1 MSINKE
7 MSDKLHIAS
16 EYMDAELITEIQQFE
31 DYSFRTKPIV
41 TILCSENRL
50 RLTVNNIVTDIDD
63 VDFYVCGT
71 YNDEDLAEAMN
82 KALYSDVVI
91 ANTTALKLAPK
102 GIYDVLESISKVD
115 KEVYLILSGWASLPK
130 TKELSESKIKKA
142 LEEFPFAKINVCKNV
157 YDKPLEGFYSTDEL
171 LSDYAAKIL
180 SNYEHTHKTQE
191 NALYKK
197 LYKKIRNFC
206 GLLADNIRSE
216 AILFDNLQAVM
227 EFKKRRYEISFSN
240 NTVNVSE
247 ASSTIESNINQLSK
261 DEIIYSIEKEM
272 GISAKNAIKDDPVTA
287 QNIAKKYVADTI
299 ISTINDYINHDNS
312 SITNKADAKISALAD
327 DLSSVLSKI
336 NKCKFIDLSQR
347 EELSE
352 LIGETEKLNA
362 NADYIGCSFSEVL
375 EKIKRVIEPKIL
387 SFDFKGDNKKFI
399 SKALGVLLT
408 NVDDII
414 NCSANR
420 YNEYSDNEYSDID
433 EYNSECPKDSTENS
447 LFSDR
452 TSLVGST
459 LSEELRSTVEE
470 NEEDTAWNTFNNETG
485 RLISESKALLSS
497 MLYDYTQTK
506 NVEISEQSRIAV
518 SEYFEKIIGQLK
530 VISSDYSD
538 LIKRIEDSFI

>member
-1 MSINKE
+1 

-50 RLTVNNIVTDIDD
+50 RMAVNNLVTDIDD

-71 YNDEDLAEAMN
+71 YNDEDLSEAMN

-102 GIYDVLESISKVD
+102 GLYDVLESISKVD
-115 KEVYLILSGWASLPK
+115 KEIYLILSGWASLPK
-130 TKELSESKIKKA
+130 TKELSDSKTKKA
-142 LEEFPFAKINVCKNV
+142 LEDFSFAKINACKNA

-171 LSDYAAKIL
+171 LNDYVAKIL
-180 SNYEHTHKTQE
+180 LNYEHTHKTQE

-197 LYKKIRNFC
+197 LYKKTRDFC
-206 GLLADNIRSE
+206 SLLSDNIRSE
-216 AILFDNLQAVM
+216 AILFDNLQTVM
-227 EFKKRRYEISFSN
+227 EFKKRRYEITFSN
-240 NTVNVSE
+240 NTVNVSD

-261 DEIIYSIEKEM
+261 DEVIYSIEREM
-272 GISAKNAIKDDPVTA
+272 GISAQNALKDDPVTA
-287 QNIAKKYVADTI
+287 QNIAKKYVAETI
-299 ISTINDYINHDNS
+299 ISTIDDYINNDNS
-312 SITNKADAKISALAD
+312 SITNKADAKISAVAD
-327 DLSSVLSKI
+327 DLTSVLSKI
-336 NKCKFIDLSQR
+336 NKCKFVDLSQR
-347 EELSE
+347 EELLG
-352 LIGETEKLNA
+352 LIDETEKLNA
-362 NADYIGCSFSEVL
+362 NSDYIGCSFSEVL
-375 EKIKRVIEPKIL
+375 VKIKKVIEPKIL
-387 SFDFKGDNKKFI
+387 SFEYKSDNKKFI
-399 SKALGVLLT
+399 SKAFGVLLS

-414 NCSANR
+414 NRSANR
-420 YNEYSDNEYSDID
+420 SNEYCDTDDYYSD
-433 EYNSECPKDSTENS
+433 CPQDSTEDSFSNQDS
-447 LFSDR
+447 LSSDS

-459 LSEELRSTVEE
+459 LREELRSAVEE
-470 NEEDTAWNTFNNETG
+470 NEEDTAWNTFNNETD
-485 RLISESKALLSS
+485 RLISESKALLSG

-530 VISSDYSD
+530 VISSSYSD

>member
-50 RLTVNNIVTDIDD
+50 RMNVNNLVTDIND

-82 KALYSDVVI
+82 KALYSDAVI

-102 GIYDVLESISKVD
+102 GLYDVLESISKVD

-130 TKELSESKIKKA
+130 TKELSESKIKKV

-171 LSDYAAKIL
+171 LSNYVAKIL

-197 LYKKIRNFC
+197 LYKKIRSFC

-216 AILFDNLQAVM
+216 TILFDNLQAVM
-227 EFKKRRYEISFSN
+227 EFKKRRYEITFSN

-247 ASSTIESNINQLSK
+247 ASSIIESNINQLSK
-261 DEIIYSIEKEM
+261 DEIIYGIEKEM
-272 GISAKNAIKDDPVTA
+272 GISAQNAIKDDPVTA

-299 ISTINDYINHDNS
+299 ISTIDDYINHDNS

-336 NKCKFIDLSQR
+336 NKCKFIDLSKR
-347 EELSE
+347 EELLE
-352 LIGETEKLNA
+352 LIGKTEKLNE

-387 SFDFKGDNKKFI
+387 SFDFKGDHKKFI
-399 SKALGVLLT
+399 SKALSVLLT

-420 YNEYSDNEYSDID
+420 CNEYSDID

-452 TSLVGST
+452 ASLVGST
-459 LSEELRSTVEE
+459 LSEELRATVEE

-506 NVEISEQSRIAV
+506 NVEISEQNRIAV

-530 VISSDYSD
+530 VISSDYRD